1 MKSQTMKLKLSAL
14 TWVNTALLAC
24 VVVSLLFA
32 VWWGMAELRKPYENM
47 RSFMTLERLVE
58 TELIQTV
65 TKFLDEGEDF
75 HLERAQREVTNIAS
89 LVDQLAADPQNDV
102 QAVSEKLSGIPAL
115 IDEALENEMRAY
127 ALRGE
132 VDEFKVLVAEQ
143 RTQVDGQIDSAFSTV
158 QTMLL
163 ATVAVIVLVAIVV
176 DLMQRMVINRLRD
189 FVPVFER
196 FSNGDYTQEVN
207 INARSEELQ
216 VLAASANGMR
226 SGIAS
231 LVGAIQS
238 KAGEVSEVSQE
249 LLGLAQNLNTQSDAQ
264 FQQTSMITVAMEE
277 MTASFKEVAQSA
289 AGAAVA
295 TSQASKSVE
304 EGNTLVQ
311 SSVAS
316 VRSLVS
322 EVQRTSE
329 SVDALSI
336 DANNIGEVVTV
347 IEAIAEQTNLLALNA
362 AIEAARAG
370 EAGRGFAVVADE
382 VRSLSVRTS
391 ESTQE
396 IKDIISRLQSSSK
409 NCVSVM
415 AEQSSSAEQVAEQT
429 AVAGQRL
436 DEIVAAISN
445 IQDLSATIASA
456 TEQQVSVVNEV
467 AQNINSI
474 RELNET
480 SSSIAQK
487 TDATAESLNNVCDDL
502 NKLSRNFRVS

>member
-1 MKSQTMKLKLSAL
+1 MKLKLSAL
-14 TWVNTALLAC
+14 TWVNTALLAL

-32 VWWGMAELRKPYENM
+32 VWWGLAELRKPYDNM
-47 RSFMTLERLVE
+47 RSFMTLEKLVE
-58 TELIQTV
+58 TELTQTV

-75 HLERAQREVTNIAS
+75 HLERAQREVVGIVA

-102 QAVSEKLSGIPAL
+102 QAVVDKLASIPGL
-115 IDEALENEMRAY
+115 IDEALQNEMKAY
-127 ALRGE
+127 KLRGE
-132 VDEFKVLVAEQ
+132 VEEFKALVAEQ
-143 RTQVDGQIDSAFSTV
+143 RSQVDGQIELAFATV

-163 ATVAVIVLVAIVV
+163 VTIAVIVIVAIVV
-176 DLMQRMVINRLRD
+176 DLMQRMVISRLRD
-189 FVPVFER
+189 FVPVFGR
-196 FSNGDYTQEVN
+196 FSEGDYSQEVV

-226 SGIAS
+226 AGVAG
-231 LVGAIQS
+231 LVGEIQA
-238 KAGEVSEVSQE
+238 KAGEVSQVSQE
-249 LLGLAQNLNTQSDAQ
+249 LLSLAQNLNTQSDSQ
-264 FQQTSMITVAMEE
+264 FQQTSLITVAMEE
-277 MTASFKEVAQSA
+277 MTASFREVAESA

-295 TSQASKSVE
+295 TSQASNSVE
-304 EGNTLVQ
+304 EGNALVQ
-311 SSVAS
+311 NSVTS

-329 SVDALSI
+329 SVDALSH

-396 IKDIISRLQSSSK
+396 IKDIISRLQTSSK
-409 NCVSVM
+409 NCVNVM
-415 AEQSSSAEQVAEQT
+415 AEQSSSAERVAEQT

-436 DEIVAAISN
+436 DEIVNAISN

-467 AQNINSI
+467 AENINSI
-474 RELNET
+474 RELNEISNT
-480 SSSIAQK
+480 IAQK
-487 TDATAESLNNVCDDL
+487 TDETAESLNNVCDDL
-502 NKLSRNFRVS
+502 NRLSRNFKVS

>member
-1 MKSQTMKLKLSAL
+1 MKLKLSAL
-14 TWVNTALLAC
+14 TWVNTALLAS
-24 VVVSLLFA
+24 VVVTLLFS
-32 VWWGMAELRKPYENM
+32 VWWGLAELRKPYDNM
-47 RSFMTLERLVE
+47 RNFMTLERLVE
-58 TELIQTV
+58 TELMQTV

-75 HLERAQREVTNIAS
+75 HLERAQREVVGIGD

-102 QAVSEKLSGIPAL
+102 QAVAEKLTGIPAL
-115 IDEALENEMRAY
+115 IDEALQNEMRAY

-132 VDEFKVLVAEQ
+132 VEEFKVIVAEH
-143 RTQVDGQIDSAFSTV
+143 RSQVDGQIELAFSTV

-163 ATVAVIVLVAIVV
+163 MTVAVVIVVAIVV

-189 FVPVFER
+189 FVPVFGR
-196 FSNGDYTQEVN
+196 FSKGDYSQEVS

-226 SGIAS
+226 AGVAG
-231 LVGAIQS
+231 LVGEIQT
-238 KAGEVSEVSQE
+238 KAGEVSTVSQE
-249 LLGLAQNLNTQSDAQ
+249 LLGLAQSLNTQSDSQ
-264 FQQTSMITVAMEE
+264 FQQTSLITVAMEE
-277 MTASFKEVAQSA
+277 MTASFREVAESA

-295 TSQASKSVE
+295 TSQASTSVE
-304 EGNTLVQ
+304 EGNLLVQ
-311 SSVAS
+311 NSVSSV
-316 VRSLVS
+316 RNLVS
-322 EVQRTSE
+322 EVQRTSQ
-329 SVDALSI
+329 SVDALSH

-396 IKDIISRLQSSSK
+396 IKDIISRLQTSSK
-409 NCVSVM
+409 NCVGVM
-415 AEQSSSAEQVAEQT
+415 AEQSGSAERVAEQT
-429 AVAGQRL
+429 AVAGERL
-436 DEIVAAISN
+436 DEIVAAIGN

-480 SSSIAQK
+480 SNNIAQK
-487 TDATAESLNNVCDDL
+487 TDATAESLNSVCDDL
-502 NKLSRNFRVS
+502 NTLSRNFKVS